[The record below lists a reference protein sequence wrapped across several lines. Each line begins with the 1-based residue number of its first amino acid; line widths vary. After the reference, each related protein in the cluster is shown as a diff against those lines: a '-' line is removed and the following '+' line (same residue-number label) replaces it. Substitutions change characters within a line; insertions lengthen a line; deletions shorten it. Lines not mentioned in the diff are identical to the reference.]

1 MAGRQPPA
9 QEPMTA
15 LGQHPQPVP
24 KHEMEGQ
31 MPRMQPAMEQPPMM
45 AQYAGDDEMGD
56 DADMAAEAAMGLIS
70 NPNIGPAL
78 HVLQQAG
85 QEFQTKGQAAFR
97 NPQTLEALT
106 LALKP
111 IIGQSIGSPLG
122 DGEVVG
128 DVAIAD
134 LIPTER
140 QTMQVKLLVQPTDE
154 DGQPTRDPYEAM
166 LTEGRVPEVKGGKP
180 RELTQPEVQQMIQQ
194 LAQVY
199 QLQQQYPE
207 DVAKVSQ
214 GMPAREQRP
223 MMDLLG

>member
-1 MAGRQPPA
+1 MDR
-9 QEPMTA
+9 
-15 LGQHPQPVP
+15 
-24 KHEMEGQ
+24 
-31 MPRMQPAMEQPPMM
+31 
-45 AQYAGDDEMGD
+45 YAGDDDMD
-56 DADMAAEAAMGLIS
+56 DSADMAAEAAMGLIS

-78 HVLQQAG
+78 QVLQQAG

-122 DGEVVG
+122 DGEMVG

-140 QTMQVKLLVQPTDE
+140 NTMQVKLLVQPTDE
-154 DGQPTRDPYEAM
+154 DGQPTREPYEAM
-166 LTEGRVPEVKGGKP
+166 LTEARVPEAQGGKP

-199 QLQQQYPE
+199 QLQQQYPD
-207 DVAKVSQ
+207 DVAKVSK
-214 GMPAREQRP
+214 GIPGRDQRP

>member
-1 MAGRQPPA
+1 MQAGQPPA
-9 QEPMTA
+9 IA
-15 LGQHPQPVP
+15 GQA
-24 KHEMEGQ
+24 
-31 MPRMQPAMEQPPMM
+31 PAMAGQAMM
-45 AQYAGDDEMGD
+45 DRYAGDDDMDD

-78 HVLQQAG
+78 QVLQQAG

-97 NPQTLEALT
+97 NPETLQALT

-122 DGEVVG
+122 DDEIVG

-140 QTMQVKLLVQPTDE
+140 NTMQVKLLVQPTDE
-154 DGQPTRDPYEAM
+154 DGQPTREPYEAM
-166 LTEGRVPEVKGGKP
+166 LTEGRVPEAKGGKP

-214 GMPAREQRP
+214 GVPSREQRP

>member
-1 MAGRQPPA
+1 
-9 QEPMTA
+9 
-15 LGQHPQPVP
+15 
-24 KHEMEGQ
+24 
-31 MPRMQPAMEQPPMM
+31 MM
-45 AQYAGDDEMGD
+45 DRYAGDDDMDD

-70 NPNIGPAL
+70 NPNVGPAL
-78 HVLQQAG
+78 QVLQQAAQAFPEQG
-85 QEFQTKGQAAFR
+85 QNAFR

-122 DGEVVG
+122 DDEVVG

-134 LIPTER
+134 LIPTDR

-154 DGQPTRDPYEAM
+154 DGQPTREPYEAM
-166 LTEGRVPEVKGGKP
+166 LTEGRVPEAQGGKP
-180 RELTQPEVQQMIQQ
+180 RELTQQEVQQMIQQ

-199 QLQQQYPE
+199 QLQQQYPD
-207 DVAKVSQ
+207 DVAKISQ
-214 GMPAREQRP
+214 GIPGREQRP